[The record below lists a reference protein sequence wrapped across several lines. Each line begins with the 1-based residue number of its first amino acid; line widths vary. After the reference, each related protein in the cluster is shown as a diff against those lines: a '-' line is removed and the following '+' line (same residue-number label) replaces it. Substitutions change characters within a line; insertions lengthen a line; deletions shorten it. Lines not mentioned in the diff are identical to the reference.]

1 MAFWSHGGTRRVSI
15 YGCWHMLQQIG
26 DVAMCGG
33 AALKTRVASGG
44 ASGRA
49 RPAVCDAICL
59 LQSGSDPTLCLLG
72 VGFSLP
78 VMEFASCLLVWM
90 ASRPGFVWW
99 CNVFCCS
106 LVLCAQLFWSTF
118 RPV

>member
-1 MAFWSHGGTRRVSI
+1 MAFWSHGGTRWVSI

-33 AALKTRVASGG
+33 AALKTGG
-44 ASGRA
+44 AGGRV
-49 RPAVCDAICL
+49 RPAVCSAICL
-59 LQSGSDPTLCLLG
+59 LQSGSDPTLCLLR
-72 VGFSLP
+72 VGISLP

-99 CNVFCCS
+99 CNVFCFS
-106 LVLCAQLFWSTF
+106 LVLCAQLFRSTF
-118 RPV
+118 RLV